1 MHGKERVTGRAEYMA
16 AHLALGLVA
25 VVAVIGLLMIAQ
37 QVAADSALAKF
48 DHKVATALHE
58 SATPGW
64 TSLFRNVTI
73 LGTGWVLGIASG
85 VVGLGLLLRRRF
97 VLAAGWIIAQVGAVT
112 LVKVI
117 KALVERTR
125 PGLTDFLA
133 SGWSFPS
140 GHATRT
146 AVFCGMIVYLAHR
159 LTRSRTATVLTAVA
173 GIIWSLLMAFSRVYL
188 GAHFASDVVAGL
200 LVAAAWLAVCI
211 WAIEVALR
219 RANWRQAITSQ

>member
-1 MHGKERVTGRAEYMA
+1 MA
-16 AHLALGLVA
+16 VHLALGFVA
-25 VVAVIGLLMIAQ
+25 VVAVIGLLIIVQ
-37 QVAADSALAKF
+37 QVAADSAMAKF
-48 DHKVATALHE
+48 DHQVATALHE
-58 SATPGW
+58 GATPGW
-64 TSLFRNVTI
+64 TTMFRNVTI

-85 VVGLGLLLRRRF
+85 VVSLGLLLGRRF

-146 AVFCGMIVYLAHR
+146 AVFCGMIVYLVYR
-159 LTRSRTATVLTAVA
+159 LTRSRSATVLTAVA
-173 GIIWSLLMAFSRVYL
+173 GIIWSLLMAFSRVFL
-188 GAHFASDVVAGL
+188 GAHYASDVVAGL
-200 LVAAAWLAVCI
+200 LVAAAWLAVCVSTV
-211 WAIEVALR
+211 EVALR
-219 RANWRQAITSQ
+219 RGPRAGAAPE

>member
-1 MHGKERVTGRAEYMA
+1 MKDEEGPTSRAEYLA
-16 AHLALGLVA
+16 VHLALGFVA
-25 VVAVIGLLMIAQ
+25 IVAVIALLIIVR
-37 QVAADSALAKF
+37 QVAAESAMAKF
-48 DHKVATALHE
+48 DLRVANALHDG
-58 SATPGW
+58 ATPGW
-64 TSLFRNVTI
+64 TSMFRTVTI
-73 LGTGWVLGIASG
+73 LGTGWVLGVVSG
-85 VVGLGLLLRRRF
+85 VVGLGLLLKRRF
-97 VLAAGWIIAQVGAVT
+97 ILAAGWIFAQIGAVT

-146 AVFCGMIVYLAHR
+146 AVFCGMIVYIVYR
-159 LTRSRTATVLTAVA
+159 LTRSRTATMLTAVA

-200 LVAAAWLAVCI
+200 LVAAAWLAVCV
-211 WAIEVALR
+211 WAVEVALR
-219 RANWRQAITSQ
+219 RRNWRETITSP

>member
-1 MHGKERVTGRAEYMA
+1 MTGREGATGRVEYLA
-16 AHLALGLVA
+16 VHLALGFVA
-25 VVAVIGLLMIAQ
+25 IVAVIGLLIIVQ
-37 QVAADSALAKF
+37 QVAAESAMAKF
-48 DHKVATALHE
+48 DQKVATALHE
-58 SATPGW
+58 GATPRW
-64 TSLFRNVTI
+64 TSVFRTVTI

-85 VVGLGLLLRRRF
+85 VVGLGLLFKRRF
-97 VLAAGWIIAQVGAVT
+97 ILALGWIVAQVGAVT

-146 AVFCGMIVYLAHR
+146 AVFCGMIAYLVYR
-159 LTRSRTATVLTAVA
+159 LTRSRTATAISAVA

-200 LVAAAWLAVCI
+200 LVAAAWLAVCV
-211 WAIEVALR
+211 WTLELTLR
-219 RANWRQAITSQ
+219 RRTRLAAAPE